1 MYIQK
6 VLGGLMIMP
15 TVSPQ
20 RAQHNEGLPVHM
32 DREAFKR
39 CCVFDAGYR
48 ASLPPAASFFSILPT
63 KWISGMVTTK

>member
-1 MYIQK
+1 MQK

-15 TVSPQ
+15 AVSLQ
-20 RAQHNEGLPVHM
+20 RAQHNEGLLVHM
-32 DREAFKR
+32 NREAFER

>member
-1 MYIQK
+1 MQK

-15 TVSPQ
+15 TVSLQ

-32 DREAFKR
+32 DREAFEH
-39 CCVFDAGYR
+39 CGIFDAGYR
-48 ASLPPAASFFSILPT
+48 ASVPPAASFFSILPT